1 MDKMSLFLILC
12 SGASN
17 AFGNIIMNYA
27 YGTGANT
34 TATKGV
40 ISTFMRIATNPFLI
54 FALTCFGLSFFFMAA
69 ALSKSEMTFAYPLMT
84 GFCYILVLLAG
95 QFLFHEHITASRIAG
110 IACIVAGIF
119 FLAIKQ

>member
-17 AFGNIIMNYA
+17 AFGNVIMNYA
-27 YGTGANT
+27 YGSANNH
-34 TATKGV
+34 ATKG
-40 ISTFMRIATNPFLI
+40 ILNTFLRIALNPWLVAAF
-54 FALTCFGLSFFFMAA
+54 TCFGLSFFFMAA

-110 IACIVAGIF
+110 ISCIVAGIF

>member
-1 MDKMSLFLILC
+1 MDKLSLFLILC

-17 AFGNIIMNYA
+17 ALGNIIMNYA
-27 YGTGANT
+27 YGTGSNS
-34 TATKGV
+34 TATKGFFN
-40 ISTFMRIATNPFLI
+40 TFMRIATNPWIIL
-54 FALTCFGLSFFFMAA
+54 ALTCFGLSFFFMAA
-69 ALSKSEMTFAYPLMT
+69 ALNKSEMTFAYPLMT

-95 QFLFHEHITASRIAG
+95 QFLFHEHITASRVAG

>member
-1 MDKMSLFLILC
+1 MMDKMSLFLILC

-17 AFGNIIMNYA
+17 ALGNVIMNHA
-27 YGTGANT
+27 YGGGDNPAAKGILNT
-34 TATKGV
+34 
-40 ISTFMRIATNPFLI
+40 FLRIALNPWIVLAF
-54 FALTCFGLSFFFMAA
+54 TCFGLSFFFMAA

-95 QFLFHEHITASRIAG
+95 QFIFHEHITASRIAG